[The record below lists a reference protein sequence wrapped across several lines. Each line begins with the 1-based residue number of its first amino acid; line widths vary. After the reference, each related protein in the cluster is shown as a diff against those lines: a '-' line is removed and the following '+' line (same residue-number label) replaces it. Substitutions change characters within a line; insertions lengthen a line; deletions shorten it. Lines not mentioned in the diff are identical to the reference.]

1 MQLGSTRTFL
11 GVTVI
16 AVVCLIA
23 CVMAAGLRADA
34 SAEAGLRAEALAA
47 AGLPAV
53 ALAKAGPAQNAQ
65 DTPTMTD
72 EVFKSVTLLKGIP
85 VDTFFD
91 AMGMFANAMGN
102 DCTFCHSPTA
112 ALDRA
117 AFAVSTP
124 RILRARQMIVMMNT
138 INTNFFGG
146 RPRVTCF
153 TCHGGNQSPRS
164 DPNLALQYSAPPE
177 DPNVRD
183 FPADTRISADQIF
196 DKYLQAIGGA
206 ERLAALSSFV
216 AKGTYSGFDTAF
228 EKVPVEIFAKAPG
241 QYTTV
246 VHMSGGNSVRT
257 FNGRNGWMAGPDTP
271 MPLVTLTA
279 GNLDRARLEAIL
291 SFPGGIR
298 QAFSQWR
305 VGRAVL
311 GDQEVM
317 VVQAVDAGQPV
328 VNLYFD
334 PSGLLIRLVRWTQT
348 PVGFVPTQI
357 DYADYREV
365 AGVKIPFHKTVTQTY
380 MQMDVDLSEVQPNVS
395 VDPARF
401 AKPAPFQR
409 G

>member
-23 CVMAAGLRADA
+23 CVMAAGLRA
-34 SAEAGLRAEALAA
+34 EALAK
-47 AGLPAV
+47 AGQ
-53 ALAKAGPAQNAQ
+53 AGPAQNAQ

>member
-1 MQLGSTRTFL
+1 MQLGSQRTFL
-11 GVTVI
+11 GATAI
-16 AVVCLIA
+16 AVTCLGGA
-23 CVMAAGLRADA
+23 MA
-34 SAEAGLRAEALAA
+34 SGLRAEASAEP
-47 AGLPAV
+47 GLRTE
-53 ALAKAGPAQNAQ
+53 ALAKAGQAGPAPNAQ
-65 DTPTMTD
+65 EAPTMTE
-72 EVFKSVTLLKGIP
+72 EVFKSVVLLKGIP

-102 DCTFCHSPTA
+102 DCTFCHSPNA

-117 AFAVSTP
+117 AFALPTP

-164 DPNLALQYSAPPE
+164 DPNLALQYSTPPE

-183 FPADTRISADQIF
+183 FPADTQISADQVF

-206 ERLAALSSFV
+206 ERLARLSSFV

-241 QYTTV
+241 QFTTI
-246 VHMSGGNSVRT
+246 VHMSAGNSVRA

-271 MPLVTLTA
+271 MPLMTLTA
-279 GNLDRARLEAIL
+279 GNLDRARLEAML
-291 SFPGGIR
+291 SFPAGIR

-317 VVQAVDAGQPV
+317 VVQALDAGQPV

-334 PSGLLIRLVRWTQT
+334 PSGLLVRLVRWTQT

-395 VDPARF
+395 VDAARF